1 MTIKLYLKKIKTY
14 NPFLKG
20 DSMKIL
26 RITATGLLLFR
37 EKLDVTFYAKQRV
50 NENDKEELYNF
61 GDNYY
66 LNPSTAFIG
75 INVSGKTSMLKVVD
89 LALNILNNKTINHIE
104 SKTILGG
111 TREATISSYF
121 LDNRNYICCLETSI
135 TSNNTKLG
143 QYEYKIFS
151 ERLWEKPINSIKTK
165 KDLTDFTDIDPIKY
179 RNENEEYLSNDVIFV
194 IALNRCNNEK
204 AEVYSLIS
212 HTNLNIL
219 PITENIPLEVISFLD
234 PTIEKLYFKSKDNKN
249 FVHLKFIGEDELLLN
264 NARELERYL
273 SSGTIKGIITFTMMQ
288 ETFKSGAYMLI
299 DELENHFN
307 KEIVTTIIRF
317 FMDSKLNRN
326 GGTLIYTTH
335 YPELL
340 DEYNR
345 NDSIYIIRNKNGVR
359 ADNLCDIINRNDI
372 KKSDLYK
379 NDFFKGTAPRYEAYI
394 KLKKKLSSYINYE
407 E

>member
-1 MTIKLYLKKIKTY
+1 M
-14 NPFLKG
+14 
-20 DSMKIL
+20 
-26 RITATGLLLFR
+26 
-37 EKLDVTFYAKQRV
+37 
-50 NENDKEELYNF
+50 
-61 GDNYY
+61 
-66 LNPSTAFIG
+66 
-75 INVSGKTSMLKVVD
+75 
-89 LALNILNNKTINHIE
+89 
-104 SKTILGG
+104 
-111 TREATISSYF
+111 
-121 LDNRNYICCLETSI
+121 
-135 TSNNTKLG
+135 
-143 QYEYKIFS
+143 
-151 ERLWEKPINSIKTK
+151 
-165 KDLTDFTDIDPIKY
+165 
-179 RNENEEYLSNDVIFV
+179 
-194 IALNRCNNEK
+194 
-204 AEVYSLIS
+204 
-212 HTNLNIL
+212 NIL

-288 ETFKSGAYMLI
+288 ETLKSGAYMLI

-372 KKSDLYK
+372 KKSDLYQ
-379 NDFFKGTAPRYEAYI
+379 NDFFKGTVPRYEAYI